1 MADSHP
7 PRRPA
12 TLIAILIIVT
22 AAVAWL
28 GLILAGPRSG
38 FALLALHFFIAAL
51 VAMGSS
57 LSGYLLTRR
66 AAELDLLERLVLGF
80 AVALALLLLA
90 SFALGLLGQIEN
102 LSALLIPLII
112 LGVFGGIFLVR
123 DVRAS
128 SVNPSPLGEGGPSG
142 PGEGVVASS
151 PLSLGRGWP
160 EGPGEG
166 LGPKTSQTR
175 HSPSPWSPAAW
186 LIVGLIVVLAL
197 VLLYGSWG
205 ECIDYDVLEYH
216 AGVPAQ
222 WLHAGRIIDLPNNVY
237 SYFPMTAEM
246 LNLFAMGL
254 HHDATTGAELGK
266 LLGGVCTVWA
276 ALAIVCVGR
285 RLFSLRAGLF
295 SAALF
300 LTIPWIFYVSIMGL
314 VEGVQT
320 FFTLAALA
328 AAVALLVPRGEAE
341 CATVGLSDRAITNP
355 HSTRRDETRR
365 GTSGCIVLLAL
376 ILGLVA
382 GLTAGIKMTNLA
394 FVLPPAALA
403 VLIAARR
410 RRLGWK
416 PVAAFL
422 LAAAIFA
429 APFYVRNLVLTGNPF
444 FPVLSNLLGGPPG
457 WTAGLAACFT
467 HFHSPGE
474 FTLAA
479 LWSAL
484 IGPDSV
490 YYSFAVLFL
499 IPFALVR
506 RQTRRRVLALLALVL
521 FMIAAWFFCTHR
533 IGRLL
538 VPAWGLLAIV
548 AGAALEAFDA
558 LPARAVLI
566 AAVILIAR
574 FDIALNLGMMESRAL
589 DLTMIGDS
597 MQPSPDGRYDF
608 KFDPNTTAHLWTYSP
623 YAVRLVNDLAQ
634 HQPNIKVGLIGEAET
649 LYFTV
654 PVVYNT
660 VFNRSWL
667 EPAGEPTLEAVRARL
682 AASGVTHLYVNWPE
696 VERFSAAG
704 NYGWP
709 PWLNRDLFDRL
720 EKAGAIRKL
729 FAFGP
734 PHEPPQYVIYEVVM

>member
-1 MADSHP
+1 MADLRVPHFEDPAP
-7 PRRPA
+7 PGPKCV
-12 TLIAILIIVT
+12 LIRTPLAILIII
-22 AAVAWL
+22 AVALLWL

-38 FALLALHFFIAAL
+38 FALLAFHFFIAAL
-51 VAMGSS
+51 VAMGSA

-90 SFALGLLGQIEN
+90 TFALGLLGQIEN
-102 LSALLIPLII
+102 LSALLAPLII

-123 DVRAS
+123 DVRAKAL
-128 SVNPSPLGEGGPSG
+128 P
-142 PGEGVVASS
+142 
-151 PLSLGRGWP
+151 R
-160 EGPGEG
+160 
-166 LGPKTSQTR
+166 
-175 HSPSPWSPAAW
+175 SPSQWTPAAW

-205 ECIDYDVLEYH
+205 PCTDYDVLEYH

-254 HHDATTGAELGK
+254 HHSAVAGAELGK
-266 LLGGVCTVWA
+266 LLGGVCSVWA

-295 SAALF
+295 AAALF
-300 LTIPWIFYVSIMGL
+300 LTVPWIFYVSIMGL

-328 AAVALLVPRGEAE
+328 ATVALLGCRNKIVDSNGNSGIEGATPCPPAVRGQGVSNA
-341 CATVGLSDRAITNP
+341 AHLA
-355 HSTRRDETRR
+355 RRNDPP
-365 GTSGCIVLLAL
+365 GQSVAPSSGSIILLAL
-376 ILGLVA
+376 ILGLLS

-394 FVLPPAALA
+394 FVLPPAALV

-416 PVAAFL
+416 PVAAFI

-429 APFYVRNLVLTGNPF
+429 APFYVRNFALTGNPF
-444 FPVLSNLLGGPPG
+444 FPVLSNHLGGPPG
-457 WTAGLAACFT
+457 WTADLAARFT

-474 FTLAA
+474 FTLDA

-484 IGPDSV
+484 AGPDTV

-506 RQTRRRVLALLALVL
+506 REYRRRVLALLALVL

-548 AGAALEAFDA
+548 AGAALETFDA
-558 LPARAVLI
+558 VPARAVLV

-574 FDIALNLGMMESRAL
+574 FDVTLNLRLLEERSLSVAMVEDS
-589 DLTMIGDS
+589 LTG
-597 MQPSPDGRYDF
+597 PHRPDGGYDF
-608 KFDPNTTAHLWTYSP
+608 RFDPNTSARLWTYSP
-623 YAVRLVNDLAQ
+623 YAVRLINDLAAQ
-634 HQPNIKVGLIGEAET
+634 HPNIKVRLIGEAET
-649 LYFTV
+649 LYFDV
-654 PVVYNT
+654 PIVYNT
-660 VFNRSWL
+660 VFNRPWL
-667 EPAGEPTLEAVRARL
+667 ALPEKLAYFDYEAETAKFLRS
-682 AASGVTHLYVNWPE
+682 SGVTHLYVNWPE
-696 VERFSAAG
+696 VERFSEAG

-709 PWLNRDLFDRL
+709 SWLDRALFYQL
-720 EKAGAIRKL
+720 EKAGVIRKI

-734 PHEPPQYVIYEVVM
+734 PLHPNQVVYEVVM